1 MIDPWVQDVIGMVGL
16 VAAAVGA
23 CVLALVIA
31 RQVRMDS
38 FLARCAGERSLEPK
52 LLIALLAEC
61 AEVARKQ
68 GLLALE
74 TFAAGASESMLI
86 RGVAM
91 AIEARKPEEIRD
103 ALHAEVESMAVRN
116 AGRAHRYGLAS
127 LALRGCGVALLM
139 GVALGTSV
147 MVVAGPEAMPA
158 PGVLLGGGLF
168 AGILCGIGGSVLGMR
183 GERAQSERVL
193 AGLLIA
199 EGVALIRSGMDGWS
213 VERSLAR
220 LLPDAGPAAATLARA
235 A

>member
-23 CVLALVIA
+23 CVLAVVVA
-31 RQVRMDS
+31 RQARVDS
-38 FLARCAGERSLEPK
+38 FLARCAGERSLEPR

-61 AEVARKQ
+61 AEVARRQ

-74 TFAAGASESMLI
+74 TFAAGASEPMLV

-103 ALHAEVESMAVRN
+103 ALHAEVEAMAVRN
-116 AGRAHRYGLAS
+116 AGKAHRLGVLA

-139 GVALGTSV
+139 AVALGASIL
-147 MVVAGPEAMPA
+147 VVAGPAVMPA
-158 PGVLLGGGLF
+158 PGLLLSGGLF
-168 AGILCGIGGSVLGMR
+168 LGVTTGLAGAVLGMR
-183 GERAQSERVL
+183 GERAQAERVMS
-193 AGLLIA
+193 GLLIA
-199 EGVALIRSGMDGWS
+199 EGVALIRSGMDGWG
-213 VERSLAR
+213 VERLLAR
-220 LLPDAGPAAATLARA
+220 LVPDDSPRVALARA